1 MEYKKD
7 GNWVQSWFNV
17 YGVHKTTG
25 VELDHPVLRLYSLND
40 DSTKI
45 AGIIEYS
52 NKLNF
57 RQIGDART
65 DMKNGVVYMNHE
77 NINTVRKWI
86 YSFLNK
92 DYEKAYSYWAE
103 DAVIQNI
110 NLTWGESLT
119 LEDAKK
125 SNEDFLKVF
134 DLVGIDEIGY
144 PDYIEY
150 DWRDSKSVLSWWM
163 YKFVRKSDGKE
174 IEVPVHHSIDF
185 NDEGKISGSFS
196 YWNQSLL
203 D

>member
-1 MEYKKD
+1 
-7 GNWVQSWFNV
+7 
-17 YGVHKTTG
+17 
-25 VELDHPVLRLYSLND
+25 
-40 DSTKI
+40 
-45 AGIIEYS
+45 
-52 NKLNF
+52 
-57 RQIGDART
+57 
-65 DMKNGVVYMNHE
+65 MNHE

-103 DAVIQNI
+103 NAVIRNI

-150 DWRDSKSVLSWWM
+150 DWRDSKSVMSLWM

>member
-1 MEYKKD
+1 M
-7 GNWVQSWFNV
+7 Q
-17 YGVHKTTG
+17 
-25 VELDHPVLRLYSLND
+25 
-40 DSTKI
+40 
-45 AGIIEYS
+45 
-52 NKLNF
+52 
-57 RQIGDART
+57 
-65 DMKNGVVYMNHE
+65 
-77 NINTVRKWI
+77 
-86 YSFLNK
+86 
-92 DYEKAYSYWAE
+92 
-103 DAVIQNI
+103 
-110 NLTWGESLT
+110 
-119 LEDAKK
+119 KK